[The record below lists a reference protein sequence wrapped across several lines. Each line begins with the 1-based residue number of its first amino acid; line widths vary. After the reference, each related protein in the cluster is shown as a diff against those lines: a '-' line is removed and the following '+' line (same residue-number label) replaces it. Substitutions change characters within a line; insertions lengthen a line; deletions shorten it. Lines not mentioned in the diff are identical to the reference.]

1 MNILVTG
8 ANGQLGQEL
17 RSLPKTDATYFFTDI
32 EELDI
37 TQIEAVQHF
46 VRENQINVIINCAAY
61 TNVSKAEEEID
72 KAELINTQ
80 AVANL
85 AQISKISNATLIH
98 ISTDYV
104 FGGNCINTPIK
115 EDATTNPL
123 GVYGRT
129 KLMGE
134 EEIIKSGCKYIII
147 RTAWLYSAY
156 GSNFVKTILR
166 LSKEKESLNVVYDQV
181 GTPTYAGDLALVIK
195 LMAESEFLQKQ
206 GIYHFSNEGA
216 ISWFDFAKAIIEL
229 SGSKCEINACNSDDF
244 GDSVSR
250 PNYSV
255 LDKTKIKQTLGLG
268 IPYWKDSL
276 KVCLSKINELYGEA

>member
-8 ANGQLGQEL
+8 ADGQLGQEL

-32 EELDI
+32 KELDI
-37 TQIEAVQHF
+37 TQIESIQHF
-46 VRENQINVIINCAAY
+46 VSENQINVIINCAAY
-61 TNVSKAEEEID
+61 TNVSKAEEEFD

-85 AQISKISNATLIH
+85 ANVAKNNNAVLIH

-134 EEIIKSGCKYIII
+134 EEIVKSGCKYIII

-156 GSNFVKTILR
+156 GNNFVKTILR
-166 LSKEKESLNVVYDQV
+166 LSKEKESLNVVCDQV

-195 LMAESEFLQKQ
+195 MIAESDCRHKQ
-206 GIYHFSNEGA
+206 DVYHFSNEGA

-229 SGSKCEINACNSDDF
+229 SENQCEINACSSDDF

-255 LDKTKIKQTLGLG
+255 LDKAKIKQTLGLS

-276 KVCLSKINELYGEA
+276 KVCLSKING

>member
-1 MNILVTG
+1 MKILVTG
-8 ANGQLGQEL
+8 ANGQLGKEL
-17 RSLPKTDATYFFTDI
+17 RSLPKTDATDFFTDI

-72 KAELINTQ
+72 KAKLINTQ

-85 AQISKISNATLIH
+85 AHAAKNNNAVLIH

-134 EEIIKSGCKYIII
+134 EEIVRSGCKYIII

-156 GSNFVKTILR
+156 GNNFVKTILR

-195 LMAESEFLQKQ
+195 MISESEFLQEQ

-216 ISWFDFAKAIIEL
+216 ISWFDFAKAIVEL
-229 SGSKCEINACNSDDF
+229 SGSRCEINACNSDEF

-250 PNYSV
+250 PHYSV
-255 LDKTKIKQTLGLG
+255 LDKTKIKQTLGMS

-276 KVCLSKINELYGEA
+276 KVCLSKING

>member
-8 ANGQLGQEL
+8 ANGQLGKEL
-17 RSLPKTDATYFFTDI
+17 RSLPKTDATDFFTDI

-72 KAELINTQ
+72 KAKLINTQ

-85 AQISKISNATLIH
+85 AHAAKNNNAVLIH

-134 EEIIKSGCKYIII
+134 EEIVRSGCKYIII

-156 GSNFVKTILR
+156 GNNFVKTILR

-195 LMAESEFLQKQ
+195 MISESEFLQEQ

-216 ISWFDFAKAIIEL
+216 ISWFDFAKAIVEL
-229 SGSKCEINACNSDDF
+229 SGSRCEINACNSDEF

-250 PNYSV
+250 PHYSV
-255 LDKTKIKQTLGLG
+255 LDKTKIKQTLGMS

-276 KVCLSKINELYGEA
+276 KVCLSKINE

>member
-32 EELDI
+32 KELDI
-37 TQIEAVQHF
+37 TQIESIQHF
-46 VRENQINVIINCAAY
+46 VSENQINVIINCAAY
-61 TNVSKAEEEID
+61 TNVSRAEEEID

-85 AQISKISNATLIH
+85 ANVAKNNNAVLIH

-134 EEIIKSGCKYIII
+134 EEIVKSGCKYIII

-156 GSNFVKTILR
+156 GNNFVKTILR
-166 LSKEKESLNVVYDQV
+166 LSKEKESLNVVCDQV

-195 LMAESEFLQKQ
+195 MIAESDFRHKQ
-206 GIYHFSNEGA
+206 GVYHFSNEGA

-229 SGSKCEINACNSDDF
+229 SENQCEINACSSDDF

-255 LDKTKIKQTLGLG
+255 LDKAKIKQTLGLS

-276 KVCLSKINELYGEA
+276 KVCLSKING

>member
-32 EELDI
+32 KELDI
-37 TQIEAVQHF
+37 TQIESIQHF
-46 VRENQINVIINCAAY
+46 VSENQINVIINCAAY

-72 KAELINTQ
+72 KAEQINTQ

-85 AQISKISNATLIH
+85 ANIAKNNNAVLIH

-104 FGGNCINTPIK
+104 FGGNCVNTPIK

-123 GVYGRT
+123 GVYGQT

-134 EEIIKSGCKYIII
+134 EEIVKSGCKYIII

-156 GSNFVKTILR
+156 GNNFVKTILR
-166 LSKEKESLNVVYDQV
+166 LSKGKESLNVVCDQV

-195 LMAESEFLQKQ
+195 MIAESDFRYKQ
-206 GIYHFSNEGA
+206 GVYHFSNEGA
-216 ISWFDFAKAIIEL
+216 ISWYDFAQAIVEL
-229 SGSKCEINACNSDDF
+229 SESKCEINACSSDDF
-244 GDSVSR
+244 GDAVSR

-276 KVCLSKINELYGEA
+276 KVCLSKINELYGKA

>member
-37 TQIEAVQHF
+37 TQIESIQHF
-46 VRENQINVIINCAAY
+46 VSENQINVIINCAAY

-85 AQISKISNATLIH
+85 ANIAKNNNAVLIH

-104 FGGNCINTPIK
+104 FGGNCVNTPIK

-134 EEIIKSGCKYIII
+134 KEIIKSGCKYIII

-156 GSNFVKTILR
+156 GNNFVKTILR

-195 LMAESEFLQKQ
+195 MIAESDFRHKQ
-206 GIYHFSNEGA
+206 GVYHFSNEGA
-216 ISWFDFAKAIIEL
+216 ISWYDFAQAIVEL
-229 SGSKCEINACNSDDF
+229 SESKCEINACSSDDF

-255 LDKTKIKQTLGLG
+255 LDKAKIKQTIGLS

-276 KVCLSKINELYGEA
+276 KVCLSKLNG

>member
-32 EELDI
+32 KELDI
-37 TQIEAVQHF
+37 TQIESIQHF
-46 VRENQINVIINCAAY
+46 VSENQINVIINCAAY

-85 AQISKISNATLIH
+85 ANIAKNNNAILIH

-104 FGGNCINTPIK
+104 FGGNCVNTPIK

-134 EEIIKSGCKYIII
+134 KEIIKSGCKYIII

-156 GSNFVKTILR
+156 GNNFVKTILR

-195 LMAESEFLQKQ
+195 MIAESDFRHKQ
-206 GIYHFSNEGA
+206 GVYHFSNEGA
-216 ISWFDFAKAIIEL
+216 ISWYDFAQAIVEL
-229 SGSKCEINACNSDDF
+229 SESKCEINACSSDDF

-250 PNYSV
+250 PKYSV
-255 LDKTKIKQTLGLG
+255 LDKAKIKQTLGLS

-276 KVCLSKINELYGEA
+276 KVCLSKLNG

>member
-37 TQIEAVQHF
+37 TQVEAIQYF
-46 VRENQINVIINCAAY
+46 VSKNQVDVIINCAAY
-61 TNVSKAEEEID
+61 TNVCKAEEEFD

-85 AQISKISNATLIH
+85 ANVAKNNNAILVH

-104 FGGNCINTPIK
+104 FGGNCVNTPIK
-115 EDATTNPL
+115 EDADTNPL

-134 EEIIKSGCKYIII
+134 EKIINSGCKYIII
-147 RTAWLYSAY
+147 RTAWLYSSY
-156 GSNFVKTILR
+156 GNNFVKTILR
-166 LSKEKESLNVVYDQV
+166 LSQEKESLNVVYDQV
-181 GTPTYAGDLALVIK
+181 GTPTYAGDLALIIK
-195 LMAESEFLQKQ
+195 MIVESEIRHKQ

-216 ISWFDFAKAIIEL
+216 ISWFDFAKAIVEL
-229 SGSKCEINACNSDDF
+229 SGSKCEINACSSDEF

-255 LDKTKIKQTLGLG
+255 LDKTKIKQTLGLN

-276 KVCLSKINELYGEA
+276 KVCLAKIKE

>member
-1 MNILVTG
+1 MHILVTG

-17 RSLPKTDATYFFTDI
+17 KNLPNTDATYFFTDI

-37 TQIEAVQHF
+37 TQIEDIRRF
-46 VRENQINVIINCAAY
+46 VDKHQINVIINCAAY
-61 TNVSKAEEEID
+61 TNVDKAEEAID
-72 KAELINTQ
+72 QAELINVQ

-85 AQISKISNATLIH
+85 ARISKNSNVTLIH

-104 FGGNCINTPIK
+104 FGGSCINTPIK
-115 EDATTNPL
+115 EDTTTNPL
-123 GVYGRT
+123 GVYGQT

-134 EEIIKSGCKYIII
+134 KEIIKSGCKYIII

-156 GSNFVKTILR
+156 GNNFVNTILR
-166 LSKEKESLNVVYDQV
+166 LSRERESLNVVYDQV

-195 LMAESEFLQKQ
+195 MMAESEFLQKQ

-229 SGSKCEINACNSDDF
+229 NGNKCKINACSSEDF
-244 GDSVSR
+244 ETSVSR

-276 KVCLSKINELYGEA
+276 KVCLSKIHELYGKA

>member
-1 MNILVTG
+1 MHILVTG

-17 RSLPKTDATYFFTDI
+17 KNLPNTDATYFFTDI

-37 TQIEAVQHF
+37 TQIEDIRRF
-46 VRENQINVIINCAAY
+46 VDKHQINVIINCAAY
-61 TNVSKAEEEID
+61 TNVDKAEEAID
-72 KAELINTQ
+72 QAELINVQ

-85 AQISKISNATLIH
+85 ARISKNSDVTLIH

-104 FGGNCINTPIK
+104 FGGSCINTPIK
-115 EDATTNPL
+115 EDTTTNPL
-123 GVYGRT
+123 GVYGQT

-134 EEIIKSGCKYIII
+134 KEIIKSGCKYIII

-156 GSNFVKTILR
+156 GNNFVNTILR
-166 LSKEKESLNVVYDQV
+166 LSRERESLNVVYDQV

-195 LMAESEFLQKQ
+195 MMAESEFLQKQ

-229 SGSKCEINACNSDDF
+229 NGNKCKINACSSEDF
-244 GDSVSR
+244 ETSVSR

-276 KVCLSKINELYGEA
+276 KVCLSKINELYGKA

>member
-17 RSLPKTDATYFFTDI
+17 RSLPNTDTTYFFTDI

-37 TQIEAVQHF
+37 TQIEAIQHF
-46 VRENQINVIINCAAY
+46 VGEHQINVIINCAAY
-61 TNVSKAEEEID
+61 TDVSKAEEEID

-85 AQISKISNATLIH
+85 ANVAKNNNAVLIH

-123 GVYGRT
+123 GVYGQT

-134 EEIIKSGCKYIII
+134 EEIVKSGCKYFII

-156 GSNFVKTILR
+156 GNNFVKTILR
-166 LSKEKESLNVVYDQV
+166 LSKEKESLNVVCDQV

-195 LMAESEFLQKQ
+195 MIAESDFRHKQ
-206 GIYHFSNEGA
+206 GVYHFSNEGA
-216 ISWFDFAKAIIEL
+216 ISWFDFAKAIVEL
-229 SGSKCEINACNSDDF
+229 SENQCEINACSSDDF

-255 LDKTKIKQTLGLG
+255 LDKEKIKQTLGLS

-276 KVCLSKINELYGEA
+276 KVCLSKING

>member
-37 TQIEAVQHF
+37 TQVEAVQHF
-46 VRENQINVIINCAAY
+46 VRENQIKVIINCAAY

-85 AQISKISNATLIH
+85 ANVAKESNATLIH

-104 FGGNCINTPIK
+104 FGDNSINTPIK
-115 EDATTNPL
+115 EEAATNPL
-123 GVYGRT
+123 GVYGQT

-134 EEIIKSGCKYIII
+134 KEIIKSGCKYIII

-156 GSNFVKTILR
+156 GNNFVKTILR

-195 LMAESEFLQKQ
+195 MIAESDFRHKQ
-206 GIYHFSNEGA
+206 GVYHFSNEGA
-216 ISWFDFAKAIIEL
+216 ISWYDFAQAIVEL
-229 SGSKCEINACNSDDF
+229 SESKCEINACSSDDF

-255 LDKTKIKQTLGLG
+255 LDKAKIKQTLGLS

-276 KVCLSKINELYGEA
+276 KVCLSKLNG

>member
-1 MNILVTG
+1 MHILVTG

-17 RSLPKTDATYFFTDI
+17 KNLPNTDATYFFTDI

-37 TQIEAVQHF
+37 TQIEDIRRF
-46 VRENQINVIINCAAY
+46 VDKHQINVIINCAAY
-61 TNVSKAEEEID
+61 TNVDKAEEAID
-72 KAELINTQ
+72 QAELINVQ

-85 AQISKISNATLIH
+85 ARISKNSNVTLIH

-104 FGGNCINTPIK
+104 FGGSCINTPIK
-115 EDATTNPL
+115 EDTTTNPL
-123 GVYGRT
+123 GVYGQT

-134 EEIIKSGCKYIII
+134 KEIIKSGCKYIII

-156 GSNFVKTILR
+156 GNNFVNTILR
-166 LSKEKESLNVVYDQV
+166 LSRERESLNVVYDQV

-195 LMAESEFLQKQ
+195 MMAESEFPQKQ

-229 SGSKCEINACNSDDF
+229 NGNKCKINACSSEDF
-244 GDSVSR
+244 ETSVSR

-276 KVCLSKINELYGEA
+276 KVCLSKINELYGKA

>member
-37 TQIEAVQHF
+37 TQVEAVQHF
-46 VRENQINVIINCAAY
+46 VRENQIKVIINCAAY

-85 AQISKISNATLIH
+85 ANVAKESNATLIH

-104 FGGNCINTPIK
+104 FGDNSINTPIK
-115 EDATTNPL
+115 EEAATNPL
-123 GVYGRT
+123 GVYGQT

-134 EEIIKSGCKYIII
+134 KEIIKSGCKYIII

-156 GSNFVKTILR
+156 GNNFVKTILR

-195 LMAESEFLQKQ
+195 MIAESDFRHKQ
-206 GIYHFSNEGA
+206 GVYHFSNEGA
-216 ISWFDFAKAIIEL
+216 ISWYDFAQAIVEL
-229 SGSKCEINACNSDDF
+229 SESKCEINACSSDDF

-255 LDKTKIKQTLGLG
+255 LDKAKMKQTLGLS

-276 KVCLSKINELYGEA
+276 KVCLSKLNG

>member
-32 EELDI
+32 KELDI
-37 TQIEAVQHF
+37 TQIESIQHF
-46 VRENQINVIINCAAY
+46 VSENQINVIINCAAY
-61 TNVSKAEEEID
+61 TNVSRAEEEID

-85 AQISKISNATLIH
+85 ANVAKNNNAVLIH

-104 FGGNCINTPIK
+104 FGGNCVNTPIK

-134 EEIIKSGCKYIII
+134 EEIVKSGCKYIII

-156 GSNFVKTILR
+156 GNNFVKTILR
-166 LSKEKESLNVVYDQV
+166 LSKEKESLNVVCDQV

-195 LMAESEFLQKQ
+195 MIAESDFRHKQ
-206 GIYHFSNEGA
+206 GVYHFSNEGA
-216 ISWFDFAKAIIEL
+216 ISWFDFAKAIVEL
-229 SGSKCEINACNSDDF
+229 SGSQCEINACNSTDF

-255 LDKTKIKQTLGLG
+255 LDKAKIKQTLGLS

-276 KVCLSKINELYGEA
+276 KVCLSKING

>member
-32 EELDI
+32 EDLDI
-37 TQIEAVQHF
+37 THIEAIQHF
-46 VRENQINVIINCAAY
+46 VSENQINVIINCVAY

-85 AQISKISNATLIH
+85 AYVAKNNSATLIH

-104 FGGNCINTPIK
+104 FGGNCNNIPVK
-115 EDATTNPL
+115 EDAKTNPL

-134 EEIIKSGCKYIII
+134 EKIINSGCKYIII
-147 RTAWLYSAY
+147 RTAWLYSSY
-156 GSNFVKTILR
+156 GKNFVKTILR
-166 LSKEKESLNVVYDQV
+166 LSQEKESLNVVYDQI

-195 LMAESEFLQKQ
+195 MIAESEIRHKQ
-206 GIYHFSNEGA
+206 GVYHFSNEGA
-216 ISWFDFAKAIIEL
+216 ISWFDFARAIVEL
-229 SGSKCEINACNSDDF
+229 SGSKCEIKACNSDEF

-255 LDKTKIKQTLGLG
+255 LDKTKIKQALGLS

-276 KVCLSKINELYGEA
+276 KVCLSKING

>member
-37 TQIEAVQHF
+37 TQIESIQHF
-46 VRENQINVIINCAAY
+46 VSENQINVIINCAAY

-85 AQISKISNATLIH
+85 ANIAKNNNAVLIH

-104 FGGNCINTPIK
+104 FGGNCVNTPIK

-134 EEIIKSGCKYIII
+134 KEIIKSGCKYIII

-156 GSNFVKTILR
+156 GNNFVKTILR
-166 LSKEKESLNVVYDQV
+166 LSKEKESMNVVYDQV

-195 LMAESEFLQKQ
+195 MIAESDFRHKQ
-206 GIYHFSNEGA
+206 GVYHFSNEGA
-216 ISWFDFAKAIIEL
+216 ISWYDFAQAIVEL
-229 SGSKCEINACNSDDF
+229 SESKCEINACSSDDF

-255 LDKTKIKQTLGLG
+255 LDKAKIKQTIGLS

-276 KVCLSKINELYGEA
+276 KVCLSKLNG